1 MNPPTPLV
9 GWQSQQGTRG
19 KENDDHYGWF
29 ALERPDLR
37 RTLYLAL
44 VADGVTSTEGG
55 AQASRIAVE
64 AVRAA
69 LSERPSRHET
79 LSEWLA
85 NAVVHANEEI
95 LFEARRN
102 PQWKGMSSTV
112 VLAALAGEKLYVMHL
127 GDSRAYLLRENRI
140 YQLTTDHTWAQEAL
154 DAGAITA
161 EEAEGH
167 PGRNQLQRF
176 LGAQQ
181 ALNVARG
188 VIAPSTGQMEE
199 YVLTQPGDAVL
210 LCTDGLYR
218 RLTAESIKQTII
230 EHTGYPQQA
239 VEALVADAA
248 AMGEVDDITALLVEL
263 PNRPVP
269 VDSSPVTA
277 PTSYTLQTTPAPRR
291 SPTWSTLL
299 LLSVV
304 FVLALITIYL
314 LMPPG

>member
-1 MNPPTPLV
+1 MNLPTPRV

-37 RTLYLAL
+37 CTVYIAL

-69 LSERPSRHET
+69 LNERPSRRET

-85 NAVVHANEEI
+85 NAVVQANEEI
-95 LFEARRN
+95 LFEGRRQ
-102 PQWKGMSSTV
+102 PQWKGMSSTL
-112 VLAALAGEKLYVMHL
+112 VLAALAGDKLYIMHL
-127 GDSRAYLLRENRI
+127 GDSRAYLLRANRL

-167 PGRNQLQRF
+167 PGRNQLQRY

-181 ALNVARG
+181 AINVARG
-188 VIAPSTGQMEE
+188 VIAPGEGQMEE
-199 YVLTQPGDAVL
+199 YVLVQPGDALL

-218 RLTAESIKQTII
+218 RLPAETIRQTIG
-230 EHTGYPQQA
+230 EHTGFPQQA
-239 VEALVADAA
+239 VETLVAAA
-248 AMGEVDDITALLVEL
+248 VATGEVDDITAVLVEL
-263 PNRPVP
+263 PNRPAAAE
-269 VDSSPVTA
+269 SARLA
-277 PTSYTLQTTPAPRR
+277 PPPPYTLQTTPSSRR
-291 SPTWSTLL
+291 ATSWSTLL
-299 LLSVV
+299 LLGVV
-304 FVLALITIYL
+304 FLLALITLYL
-314 LMPPG
+314 LLPPG